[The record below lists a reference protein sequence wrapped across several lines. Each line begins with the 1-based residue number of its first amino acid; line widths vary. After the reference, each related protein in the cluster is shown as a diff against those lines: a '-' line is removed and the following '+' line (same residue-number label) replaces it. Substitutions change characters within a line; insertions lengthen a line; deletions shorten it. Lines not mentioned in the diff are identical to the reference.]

1 MTENIRVLT
10 HSSIRIQSG
19 DTVLYVDP
27 FKVKGQPQDADFV
40 FITHD
45 HFDHFSPEDIEK
57 VSCEK
62 TILVVPHKM
71 HEKAVQETGDTL
83 DDTRGIIPVKTNSP
97 YDINGFTFETVPA
110 YNRAK
115 PFHMKSAGWV
125 GYIFCLDGKRIYVA
139 GDTDAT
145 PEAREV
151 RCDVALVPVGGIY
164 TMNPSQAAELIN
176 TIRPAAAIPTHYGSV
191 VGTVSDAEIFQRKVD
206 PAIQVEIKMEY

>member
-10 HSSIRIQSG
+10 HSSIRVQSG

-27 FKVKGQPQDADFV
+27 YKVSGRPQDADFV

-57 VSCEK
+57 VSCDK
-62 TILVVPHKM
+62 TVLVVPEKM
-71 HEKAVQETGDTL
+71 RDKVLQEADE
-83 DDTRGIIPVKTNSP
+83 TRGIIPVKPDAP
-97 YDINGFTFETVPA
+97 YDINGFSFETVPA
-110 YNRAK
+110 YNRLK
-115 PFHMKSAGWV
+115 PFHPKTAGWV

-145 PEAREV
+145 PDAKKV
-151 RCDVALVPVGGIY
+151 QCDVALVPVGGTY
-164 TMNPSQAAELIN
+164 TMNASQAAELVN

-191 VGTVSDAEIFQRKVD
+191 AGSAADAESFREKVD
-206 PAIQVEIKMEY
+206 PAVHIDIKMES

>member
-27 FKVKGQPQDADFV
+27 YKVSGRPQDADYV

-57 VSCEK
+57 VSCDK
-62 TILVVPHKM
+62 TVLVVPEKM
-71 HEKAVQETGDTL
+71 RDKVLQEVDE
-83 DDTRGIIPVKTNSP
+83 TRGIIPVKPDAP
-97 YDINGFTFETVPA
+97 YDINGFSFETVPA
-110 YNRAK
+110 YNRLK
-115 PFHMKSAGWV
+115 PFHPKTAGWV

-145 PEAREV
+145 PDARKV
-151 RCDVALVPVGGIY
+151 RCDVALVPVGGTY
-164 TMNPSQAAELIN
+164 TMNASQAAELVN

-191 VGTVSDAEIFQRKVD
+191 AGSAADAESFREKVD
-206 PAIQVEIKMEY
+206 PAVHVEIKMES

>member
-27 FKVKGQPQDADFV
+27 YKVSGRPQDADYV

-57 VSCEK
+57 VSCDK
-62 TILVVPHKM
+62 TVLVVPEKM
-71 HEKAVQETGDTL
+71 RDKVLQEADE
-83 DDTRGIIPVKTNSP
+83 TRGIIPVKPDSP
-97 YDINGFTFETVPA
+97 YDINGFSFETVPA
-110 YNRAK
+110 YNRLK
-115 PFHMKSAGWV
+115 PFHPKTAGWV

-145 PEAREV
+145 PDAKKV
-151 RCDVALVPVGGIY
+151 RCDVALVPVGGTY
-164 TMNPSQAAELIN
+164 TMNASQAAELVN

-191 VGTVSDAEIFQRKVD
+191 AGSAADAESFREKVD
-206 PAIQVEIKMEY
+206 PAVHVEIKMES

>member
-27 FKVKGQPQDADFV
+27 YKVSGRPQDADYV

-57 VSCEK
+57 VSCDK
-62 TILVVPHKM
+62 TVLVVPEKM
-71 HEKAVQETGDTL
+71 RDKVLQEADE
-83 DDTRGIIPVKTNSP
+83 TRGIIPVKPDSP
-97 YDINGFTFETVPA
+97 YDINGFSFETVPA
-110 YNRAK
+110 YNRLK
-115 PFHMKSAGWV
+115 PFHPKTAGWV

-145 PEAREV
+145 PDAKKV
-151 RCDVALVPVGGIY
+151 RCDVALVPVGGTY
-164 TMNPSQAAELIN
+164 TMNASQAAELVN

-191 VGTVSDAEIFQRKVD
+191 VGTVSDAESFQRKVD

>member
-27 FKVKGQPQDADFV
+27 YKVSGRPQDADYV

-57 VSCEK
+57 VSCDK
-62 TILVVPHKM
+62 TVLVVPEKM
-71 HEKAVQETGDTL
+71 RDKVLQEADE
-83 DDTRGIIPVKTNSP
+83 TRGIIPVKPDAP
-97 YDINGFTFETVPA
+97 YDINGFSFETVPA
-110 YNRAK
+110 YNRLK
-115 PFHMKSAGWV
+115 PFHPKTAGWV

-145 PEAREV
+145 PDAKKV
-151 RCDVALVPVGGIY
+151 RCDVALVPVGGTY
-164 TMNPSQAAELIN
+164 TMNASQAAELVN
-176 TIRPAAAIPTHYGSV
+176 TIRPVAAIPTHYGSV
-191 VGTVSDAEIFQRKVD
+191 AGSAADAESFRDKVD
-206 PAIQVEIKMEY
+206 PAVHVEIKMES

>member
-27 FKVKGQPQDADFV
+27 YKVSGRPQDADYV

-57 VSCEK
+57 VSCDK
-62 TILVVPHKM
+62 TVLVVPEKM
-71 HEKAVQETGDTL
+71 RDKVLQEADE
-83 DDTRGIIPVKTNSP
+83 TRGIIPVKPDAP
-97 YDINGFTFETVPA
+97 YDINGFSFETVPA
-110 YNRAK
+110 YNRLK
-115 PFHMKSAGWV
+115 PFHPKTAGWV

-145 PEAREV
+145 PDARKV
-151 RCDVALVPVGGIY
+151 RCDVALVPVGGTY
-164 TMNPSQAAELIN
+164 TMNASQAAELVN

-191 VGTVSDAEIFQRKVD
+191 AGSAADAESFREKVD
-206 PAIQVEIKMEY
+206 PAVHVEIKMES

>member
-27 FKVKGQPQDADFV
+27 YKVSGRPQDADYV

-57 VSCEK
+57 VSCDK
-62 TILVVPHKM
+62 TVLVVPEKM
-71 HEKAVQETGDTL
+71 RDKVLQEADE
-83 DDTRGIIPVKTNSP
+83 TRGIIPVKPDSP
-97 YDINGFTFETVPA
+97 YDINGFSFETVPA
-110 YNRAK
+110 YNRLN
-115 PFHMKSAGWV
+115 
-125 GYIFCLDGKRIYVA
+125 IFCLDGKRIYVA

-145 PEAREV
+145 PDAKKV
-151 RCDVALVPVGGIY
+151 RCDVALVPVGGTY
-164 TMNPSQAAELIN
+164 TMNASQAAELVN

-191 VGTVSDAEIFQRKVD
+191 AGSAADAESFREKVD
-206 PAIQVEIKMEY
+206 PAVHVEIKMES

>member
-27 FKVKGQPQDADFV
+27 YKVSGRPQDADYV

-57 VSCEK
+57 VSCNK
-62 TILVVPHKM
+62 TVLVVPEKM
-71 HEKAVQETGDTL
+71 RDKVLQEADE
-83 DDTRGIIPVKTNSP
+83 TRGIIPVKPDSP
-97 YDINGFTFETVPA
+97 YDINGFSFETVPA
-110 YNRAK
+110 YNRLK
-115 PFHMKSAGWV
+115 PFHPKTAGWV

-145 PEAREV
+145 PDAKKV
-151 RCDVALVPVGGIY
+151 RCDVALVPVGGTY
-164 TMNPSQAAELIN
+164 TMNASQAAELVN

-191 VGTVSDAEIFQRKVD
+191 AGSAADAESFREKVD
-206 PAIQVEIKMEY
+206 PAVHIEIKMES

>member
-27 FKVKGQPQDADFV
+27 YKVSGRPQDAGFV

-57 VSCEK
+57 VSCDK
-62 TILVVPHKM
+62 TVLVVPEKM
-71 HEKAVQETGDTL
+71 RDKVLQEADETQ
-83 DDTRGIIPVKTNSP
+83 GIIPVKPDAP
-97 YDINGFTFETVPA
+97 YDINGFSFETVPA
-110 YNRAK
+110 YNRLK
-115 PFHMKSAGWV
+115 PFHPKTAGWV

-145 PEAREV
+145 PDAKKV
-151 RCDVALVPVGGIY
+151 QCDVALVPVGGTY
-164 TMNPSQAAELIN
+164 TMNASQAAELVN

-191 VGTVSDAEIFQRKVD
+191 AGSAADAESFREKVD
-206 PAIQVEIKMEY
+206 PAVHVEIKMES

>member
-27 FKVKGQPQDADFV
+27 YKVSGRPQDADYV

-57 VSCEK
+57 VSCDK
-62 TILVVPHKM
+62 TVLVVPEKM
-71 HEKAVQETGDTL
+71 RDKVLQEADE
-83 DDTRGIIPVKTNSP
+83 TRGIIPVKPDAP
-97 YDINGFTFETVPA
+97 YDINGFSFETVPA
-110 YNRAK
+110 YNRLK
-115 PFHMKSAGWV
+115 PFHPKTAGWV

-145 PEAREV
+145 PDAKKV
-151 RCDVALVPVGGIY
+151 RCDVALVPVGGTY
-164 TMNPSQAAELIN
+164 TMNASQAAELVN

-191 VGTVSDAEIFQRKVD
+191 AGSAADAESFREKVD
-206 PAIQVEIKMEY
+206 PAVHVEIKMES

>member
-27 FKVKGQPQDADFV
+27 YKVSGRPQDADYV

-57 VSCEK
+57 VSCDK
-62 TILVVPHKM
+62 TVLVVPEKM
-71 HEKAVQETGDTL
+71 RDKVLQEADE
-83 DDTRGIIPVKTNSP
+83 TRGIIAVKPDSP
-97 YDINGFTFETVPA
+97 YDINGFSFETVPA
-110 YNRAK
+110 YNRLK
-115 PFHMKSAGWV
+115 PFHQKTAGWV

-145 PEAREV
+145 PDARKV
-151 RCDVALVPVGGIY
+151 RCDVALVPVGGTY
-164 TMNPSQAAELIN
+164 TMNASQAAELVN

-191 VGTVSDAEIFQRKVD
+191 AGSAADAESFRDKVD
-206 PAIQVEIKMEY
+206 PAVHVEIKMES

>member
-27 FKVKGQPQDADFV
+27 YKVSGRPQDADYV

-57 VSCEK
+57 VSCDK
-62 TILVVPHKM
+62 TVLVVPEKM
-71 HEKAVQETGDTL
+71 RDKVLQEADE
-83 DDTRGIIPVKTNSP
+83 TRGIIPVKPDAP
-97 YDINGFTFETVPA
+97 YDINGFSFETVPA
-110 YNRAK
+110 YNRLK
-115 PFHMKSAGWV
+115 PFHPKTAGWV

-145 PEAREV
+145 PDAKKV
-151 RCDVALVPVGGIY
+151 RCDVALVPVGGTY
-164 TMNPSQAAELIN
+164 TMNASQAAELVN

-191 VGTVSDAEIFQRKVD
+191 AGSAADAESFREKVD
-206 PAIQVEIKMEY
+206 PAVHIEIKMES

>member
-27 FKVKGQPQDADFV
+27 YKVSGRPQDADFV

-57 VSCEK
+57 VSCDK
-62 TILVVPHKM
+62 TVLVVPEKM
-71 HEKAVQETGDTL
+71 RDKVLQEADETQ
-83 DDTRGIIPVKTNSP
+83 GIIPVKPDAP
-97 YDINGFTFETVPA
+97 YDINGFSFETVPA
-110 YNRAK
+110 YNRLK
-115 PFHMKSAGWV
+115 PFHPKTAGWV

-145 PEAREV
+145 PDAKKV
-151 RCDVALVPVGGIY
+151 QCDVALVPVGGTY
-164 TMNPSQAAELIN
+164 TMNASQAAELVN

-191 VGTVSDAEIFQRKVD
+191 AGSAADAESFREKVD
-206 PAIQVEIKMEY
+206 PAVHVEIKMES

>member
-27 FKVKGQPQDADFV
+27 YKVSGRPQDADFV

-57 VSCEK
+57 VSCDK
-62 TILVVPHKM
+62 TVLVVPEKM
-71 HEKAVQETGDTL
+71 RDKVLQEADE
-83 DDTRGIIPVKTNSP
+83 TRGIIPVKPDAP
-97 YDINGFTFETVPA
+97 YDINGFSFETVPA
-110 YNRAK
+110 YNRLK
-115 PFHMKSAGWV
+115 PFHPKTAGWV

-145 PEAREV
+145 PDAKKV
-151 RCDVALVPVGGIY
+151 QCDVALVPVGGTY
-164 TMNPSQAAELIN
+164 TMNASQAAELVN
-176 TIRPAAAIPTHYGSV
+176 NIRPAAAIPTHYGSV
-191 VGTVSDAEIFQRKVD
+191 AGSAADAESFREKVD
-206 PAIQVEIKMEY
+206 PAVHVEIKMES

>member
-27 FKVKGQPQDADFV
+27 YKVSGRPQDADFV

-57 VSCEK
+57 VSCDK
-62 TILVVPHKM
+62 TVLVVPEKM
-71 HEKAVQETGDTL
+71 RDKVLQEADE
-83 DDTRGIIPVKTNSP
+83 TRGIIPVKPDAP
-97 YDINGFTFETVPA
+97 YDINGFSFETVPA
-110 YNRAK
+110 YNRLK
-115 PFHMKSAGWV
+115 PFHPKTAGWV

-145 PEAREV
+145 PDARKV
-151 RCDVALVPVGGIY
+151 QCDVALVPVGGTY
-164 TMNPSQAAELIN
+164 TMNASQAAELVN

-191 VGTVSDAEIFQRKVD
+191 AGSAADAESFREKVD
-206 PAIQVEIKMEY
+206 PAVHVEIKMES

>member
-27 FKVKGQPQDADFV
+27 YKVSGRPQDADFV

-57 VSCEK
+57 VSCDK
-62 TILVVPHKM
+62 TVLVVPEKM
-71 HEKAVQETGDTL
+71 RDKVLQEADE
-83 DDTRGIIPVKTNSP
+83 TRGIIPVKPDSP
-97 YDINGFTFETVPA
+97 YDINGFSFETVPA
-110 YNRAK
+110 YNRLK
-115 PFHMKSAGWV
+115 PFHPKTAGWV

-145 PEAREV
+145 PDAKKV
-151 RCDVALVPVGGIY
+151 RCDVALVPVGGTY
-164 TMNPSQAAELIN
+164 TMNASQAAELVN

-191 VGTVSDAEIFQRKVD
+191 AGSAADAESFREKVD
-206 PAIQVEIKMEY
+206 PAVHVEIKMES

>member
-27 FKVKGQPQDADFV
+27 YKVSGRPQDADFV

-57 VSCEK
+57 VSCDK
-62 TILVVPHKM
+62 TVLVVPEKM
-71 HEKAVQETGDTL
+71 RDKVLQEADE
-83 DDTRGIIPVKTNSP
+83 TRGIIPVKPDAP
-97 YDINGFTFETVPA
+97 YDINGFSFETVPA
-110 YNRAK
+110 YNRLK
-115 PFHMKSAGWV
+115 PFHPKTAGWV

-145 PEAREV
+145 PDAKKV
-151 RCDVALVPVGGIY
+151 QCDVALVPVGGTY
-164 TMNPSQAAELIN
+164 TMNASQAAELVN

-191 VGTVSDAEIFQRKVD
+191 AGSAADAESFREKVD
-206 PAIQVEIKMEY
+206 PAVHVEIKMES

>member
-27 FKVKGQPQDADFV
+27 YKVSGRPQDADFV

-57 VSCEK
+57 VSCDK
-62 TILVVPHKM
+62 TVLVVPEKM
-71 HEKAVQETGDTL
+71 RDKVLQEADETQ
-83 DDTRGIIPVKTNSP
+83 GIIPVKPDAP
-97 YDINGFTFETVPA
+97 YDINGFSFETIPA
-110 YNRAK
+110 YNRLK
-115 PFHMKSAGWV
+115 PFHPKTAGWV

-145 PEAREV
+145 PDAKKV
-151 RCDVALVPVGGIY
+151 QCDVALVPVGGTY
-164 TMNPSQAAELIN
+164 TMNASQAAELVN

-191 VGTVSDAEIFQRKVD
+191 AGSAADAESFREKVD
-206 PAIQVEIKMEY
+206 PAVHVEIKMES

>member
-27 FKVKGQPQDADFV
+27 YKVSGRPQDADYV

-57 VSCEK
+57 VSCDK
-62 TILVVPHKM
+62 TVLVVPEKM
-71 HEKAVQETGDTL
+71 RDKVLQEADE
-83 DDTRGIIPVKTNSP
+83 TRGIIPVKPDAP
-97 YDINGFTFETVPA
+97 YDINGFSFETVPA
-110 YNRAK
+110 YNRLK
-115 PFHMKSAGWV
+115 PFHPKTAGWV

-145 PEAREV
+145 PDAKKV
-151 RCDVALVPVGGIY
+151 RCDVALVPVGGTY
-164 TMNPSQAAELIN
+164 TMNASQAAELVN

-191 VGTVSDAEIFQRKVD
+191 AGSAADAESFRDKVA
-206 PAIQVEIKMEY
+206 PAVHVEIKMES

>member
-27 FKVKGQPQDADFV
+27 YKVSGRPQDADYV

-57 VSCEK
+57 VSCDK
-62 TILVVPHKM
+62 TVLVVPEKM
-71 HEKAVQETGDTL
+71 RDKVLQEADE
-83 DDTRGIIPVKTNSP
+83 TRGIIPVKPDAP
-97 YDINGFTFETVPA
+97 YDINGFSFETVPA
-110 YNRAK
+110 YNRLK
-115 PFHMKSAGWV
+115 PFHPKAAGWV

-145 PEAREV
+145 PDAKKV
-151 RCDVALVPVGGIY
+151 RCDVALVPVGGTY
-164 TMNPSQAAELIN
+164 TMNASQAAELVN

-191 VGTVSDAEIFQRKVD
+191 AGSAADAESFRDKVD
-206 PAIQVEIKMEY
+206 PAVHVEIKMES

>member
-27 FKVKGQPQDADFV
+27 YKVSGRPQDADYV

-57 VSCEK
+57 VSCDK
-62 TILVVPHKM
+62 TVLVVPEKM
-71 HEKAVQETGDTL
+71 RDKVLQEADE
-83 DDTRGIIPVKTNSP
+83 TRGIIPVKPDAP
-97 YDINGFTFETVPA
+97 YDINGFAFETVPA
-110 YNRAK
+110 YNRLK
-115 PFHMKSAGWV
+115 PFHPKTAGWV

-145 PEAREV
+145 PDAKKV
-151 RCDVALVPVGGIY
+151 QCDVALVPVGGTY
-164 TMNPSQAAELIN
+164 TMNASQAAELVN

-191 VGTVSDAEIFQRKVD
+191 AGSAADAESFRDKVD
-206 PAIQVEIKMEY
+206 PAVHVEIKMES

>member
-27 FKVKGQPQDADFV
+27 YKVSGRPQDAGFV

-57 VSCEK
+57 VSCDK
-62 TILVVPHKM
+62 TVLVVPEKM
-71 HEKAVQETGDTL
+71 RDKVLQEADE
-83 DDTRGIIPVKTNSP
+83 TRGIIPVKPDAP
-97 YDINGFTFETVPA
+97 YDINGFSFETVPA
-110 YNRAK
+110 YNRLK
-115 PFHMKSAGWV
+115 PFHPKTAGWV

-145 PEAREV
+145 PDAKKV
-151 RCDVALVPVGGIY
+151 QCDVALVPVGGTY
-164 TMNPSQAAELIN
+164 TMNASQAAELVN

-191 VGTVSDAEIFQRKVD
+191 AGSAADAESFREKVD
-206 PAIQVEIKMEY
+206 PAVHVEIKMES

>member
-27 FKVKGQPQDADFV
+27 YKVSGRPQDADYV

-57 VSCEK
+57 VSCDK
-62 TILVVPHKM
+62 TVLVVPEKM
-71 HEKAVQETGDTL
+71 RDKVLQEADE
-83 DDTRGIIPVKTNSP
+83 TRGIIPVKPDSP
-97 YDINGFTFETVPA
+97 YDINGFSFETVPA
-110 YNRAK
+110 YNRLK
-115 PFHMKSAGWV
+115 PFHPKTAGWV

-145 PEAREV
+145 PDARKV
-151 RCDVALVPVGGIY
+151 RCDVALVPVGGTY
-164 TMNPSQAAELIN
+164 TMNASQAAELVN

-191 VGTVSDAEIFQRKVD
+191 AGSAADAESFREKVD
-206 PAIQVEIKMEY
+206 PAVHVEIKMES

>member
-27 FKVKGQPQDADFV
+27 YKVSGRPQDADFV

-57 VSCEK
+57 VSCDK
-62 TILVVPHKM
+62 TVLVVPEKM
-71 HEKAVQETGDTL
+71 RDKVLQEADETQ
-83 DDTRGIIPVKTNSP
+83 GIIPVKPDAP
-97 YDINGFTFETVPA
+97 YDITGFSFETVPA
-110 YNRAK
+110 YNRLK
-115 PFHMKSAGWV
+115 PFHPKTAGWV

-145 PEAREV
+145 PDAKKV
-151 RCDVALVPVGGIY
+151 QCDVALVPVGGTY
-164 TMNPSQAAELIN
+164 TMNASQAAELVN

-191 VGTVSDAEIFQRKVD
+191 AGSAADAESFREKVD
-206 PAIQVEIKMEY
+206 PAVHVEIKMES

>member
-27 FKVKGQPQDADFV
+27 YKVSGRPQDADFV

-57 VSCEK
+57 VSCDK
-62 TILVVPHKM
+62 TVLVVPEKM
-71 HEKAVQETGDTL
+71 RDKVLQEADE
-83 DDTRGIIPVKTNSP
+83 TRGIIPVKPDAP
-97 YDINGFTFETVPA
+97 YDINGFSFETVPA
-110 YNRAK
+110 YNRLK
-115 PFHMKSAGWV
+115 PFHPKAAGWV

-145 PEAREV
+145 PDARKV
-151 RCDVALVPVGGIY
+151 QCDVALVPVGGTY
-164 TMNPSQAAELIN
+164 TMNASQAAELVN

-191 VGTVSDAEIFQRKVD
+191 AGSAADAESFREKVD
-206 PAIQVEIKMEY
+206 PAVHVEIKMES

>member
-27 FKVKGQPQDADFV
+27 YKVSGRPQDADFV

-45 HFDHFSPEDIEK
+45 HFDHFFPEDIEK
-57 VSCEK
+57 VSCDK
-62 TILVVPHKM
+62 TVLVVPEKM
-71 HEKAVQETGDTL
+71 RDKVLQEADETQ
-83 DDTRGIIPVKTNSP
+83 GIIPVKPDAP
-97 YDINGFTFETVPA
+97 YDINGFSFETVPA
-110 YNRAK
+110 YNRLK
-115 PFHMKSAGWV
+115 PFHPKTAGWV

-145 PEAREV
+145 PDARKV
-151 RCDVALVPVGGIY
+151 QCDVALVPVGGTY
-164 TMNPSQAAELIN
+164 TMNASQAAELVN

-191 VGTVSDAEIFQRKVD
+191 AGSAADAESFREKVD
-206 PAIQVEIKMEY
+206 PAVHVEIKMES

>member
-27 FKVKGQPQDADFV
+27 YKVSGRPQDADYV

-57 VSCEK
+57 VSCDK
-62 TILVVPHKM
+62 TVLVVPEKM
-71 HEKAVQETGDTL
+71 RDKVLQEADE
-83 DDTRGIIPVKTNSP
+83 TRGIIPVKPDSP
-97 YDINGFTFETVPA
+97 YDINGFSFETVPA
-110 YNRAK
+110 YNRLK
-115 PFHMKSAGWV
+115 PFHPKTAGWV

-145 PEAREV
+145 PDAKKV
-151 RCDVALVPVGGIY
+151 RCDVALVPVGGTY
-164 TMNPSQAAELIN
+164 TMNASQAAELVN

-191 VGTVSDAEIFQRKVD
+191 AGSAADAENFQRKVD

>member
-27 FKVKGQPQDADFV
+27 YKVSGRPQDADFV

-57 VSCEK
+57 VSCDK
-62 TILVVPHKM
+62 TVLVVPEKM
-71 HEKAVQETGDTL
+71 RDKVLQEADE
-83 DDTRGIIPVKTNSP
+83 TRGIIPVKPDAP
-97 YDINGFTFETVPA
+97 YDINGFSFETVPA
-110 YNRAK
+110 YNRLK
-115 PFHMKSAGWV
+115 PFHPKTAGWV

-145 PEAREV
+145 PDARKV
-151 RCDVALVPVGGIY
+151 QCDVALVPVGGTY
-164 TMNPSQAAELIN
+164 TMNASQAAELVN

-191 VGTVSDAEIFQRKVD
+191 AGSATDAESFREKVD
-206 PAIQVEIKMEY
+206 PAVHVEIKMES

>member
-27 FKVKGQPQDADFV
+27 YKVSGRPQDADFV

-57 VSCEK
+57 VSCDK
-62 TILVVPHKM
+62 TVLVVPEKM
-71 HEKAVQETGDTL
+71 RDKVLQEADE
-83 DDTRGIIPVKTNSP
+83 TRGIIPVKPDAP
-97 YDINGFTFETVPA
+97 YDINGFSFETVPA
-110 YNRAK
+110 YNRLK
-115 PFHMKSAGWV
+115 PFHPKTAGWV

-145 PEAREV
+145 PDAKKVQCE
-151 RCDVALVPVGGIY
+151 VALVPVGGTY
-164 TMNPSQAAELIN
+164 TMNASQAAELVN

-191 VGTVSDAEIFQRKVD
+191 AGSAADAESFREKVD
-206 PAIQVEIKMEY
+206 PAVHVEIKMES

>member
-27 FKVKGQPQDADFV
+27 YKVSGRPQDADFV

-57 VSCEK
+57 VSCDK
-62 TILVVPHKM
+62 TVLVVPEKM
-71 HEKAVQETGDTL
+71 RDKVLQEADE
-83 DDTRGIIPVKTNSP
+83 TRGIIPVKPDAP
-97 YDINGFTFETVPA
+97 YDINGFSFETVPA
-110 YNRAK
+110 YNRLK
-115 PFHMKSAGWV
+115 PFHPKTAGWV

-145 PEAREV
+145 PDAKKV
-151 RCDVALVPVGGIY
+151 RCDVALVPVGGTY
-164 TMNPSQAAELIN
+164 TMNASQAAELVN

-191 VGTVSDAEIFQRKVD
+191 AGSAADAESFREKVD
-206 PAIQVEIKMEY
+206 PAVHVEIKMES

>member
-27 FKVKGQPQDADFV
+27 YKVSGRPQDADYV

-57 VSCEK
+57 VSCDK
-62 TILVVPHKM
+62 TVLVVPEKM
-71 HEKAVQETGDTL
+71 RDKVLQEADE
-83 DDTRGIIPVKTNSP
+83 TRGIIPVKPDAP
-97 YDINGFTFETVPA
+97 YDINGFSFETVPA
-110 YNRAK
+110 YNRLK
-115 PFHMKSAGWV
+115 PFHPKTAGWV

-145 PEAREV
+145 PDAKKV
-151 RCDVALVPVGGIY
+151 QCDVALVPVGGTY
-164 TMNPSQAAELIN
+164 TMNASQAAELVN

-191 VGTVSDAEIFQRKVD
+191 AGSAADAESFRDKVD
-206 PAIQVEIKMEY
+206 PAVHVEIKMES

>member
-27 FKVKGQPQDADFV
+27 YKVSGRPQDADYV

-57 VSCEK
+57 VSCDK
-62 TILVVPHKM
+62 TVLVVPEKM
-71 HEKAVQETGDTL
+71 RDKVLQEADE
-83 DDTRGIIPVKTNSP
+83 TRGIIPVKPDAP
-97 YDINGFTFETVPA
+97 YDINGFSFETVPA
-110 YNRAK
+110 YNRLK
-115 PFHMKSAGWV
+115 PFHPKTAGWV

-145 PEAREV
+145 PDAKKV
-151 RCDVALVPVGGIY
+151 RCDVALVPVGGTY
-164 TMNPSQAAELIN
+164 TMNASQAAELVN

-191 VGTVSDAEIFQRKVD
+191 AGSAADAESFRDKVD
-206 PAIQVEIKMEY
+206 PAVHVEIKMES

>member
-27 FKVKGQPQDADFV
+27 YKVSGRPQDADFV

-57 VSCEK
+57 VSCDK
-62 TILVVPHKM
+62 TVLVVPEKM
-71 HEKAVQETGDTL
+71 RDKVLQEADE
-83 DDTRGIIPVKTNSP
+83 TRGIIPVKPDSP
-97 YDINGFTFETVPA
+97 YDINGFSFETVPA
-110 YNRAK
+110 YNRLK
-115 PFHMKSAGWV
+115 PFHPKTAGWV

-145 PEAREV
+145 PDARKL
-151 RCDVALVPVGGIY
+151 RCDVALVPVGGTY
-164 TMNPSQAAELIN
+164 TMNASQAAELVN

-191 VGTVSDAEIFQRKVD
+191 AGSAADAESFREKVD
-206 PAIQVEIKMEY
+206 PAVHVEIKMES

>member
-27 FKVKGQPQDADFV
+27 YKVSGRPQDADYV

-57 VSCEK
+57 VSCDK
-62 TILVVPHKM
+62 TVLVVPEKM
-71 HEKAVQETGDTL
+71 RDKVLQEADE
-83 DDTRGIIPVKTNSP
+83 TRGIIPVKPDAP
-97 YDINGFTFETVPA
+97 YDINGFSFETVPA
-110 YNRAK
+110 YNRLK
-115 PFHMKSAGWV
+115 PFHPKAAGWV
-125 GYIFCLDGKRIYVA
+125 GYIFCLDGKRVYVA

-145 PEAREV
+145 PDARKV
-151 RCDVALVPVGGIY
+151 RCDVALVPVGGTY
-164 TMNPSQAAELIN
+164 TMNASQAAELVN

-191 VGTVSDAEIFQRKVD
+191 AGSAADAESFREKVD
-206 PAIQVEIKMEY
+206 PAVHVEIKMES

>member
-27 FKVKGQPQDADFV
+27 YKVSGRPQDADFV

-57 VSCEK
+57 VSCDK
-62 TILVVPHKM
+62 TVLVVPEKM
-71 HEKAVQETGDTL
+71 RDKVLQEADE
-83 DDTRGIIPVKTNSP
+83 TRGIIPVKPDAP
-97 YDINGFTFETVPA
+97 YDINGFSFETVPA
-110 YNRAK
+110 YNRLK
-115 PFHMKSAGWV
+115 PFHPKTAGWV

-145 PEAREV
+145 PDAKKV
-151 RCDVALVPVGGIY
+151 QCDVALVPVGGTY
-164 TMNPSQAAELIN
+164 TMNASQAAELVN

-191 VGTVSDAEIFQRKVD
+191 AGSAADAESFREKVD
-206 PAIQVEIKMEY
+206 PAVHVEIKMEF

>member
-27 FKVKGQPQDADFV
+27 YKVSGRPQDADYV

-57 VSCEK
+57 VSCDK
-62 TILVVPHKM
+62 TVLVVPEKM
-71 HEKAVQETGDTL
+71 RDKVLQEADE
-83 DDTRGIIPVKTNSP
+83 TRGIIPVKPDAP
-97 YDINGFTFETVPA
+97 YDINGFSFETVPA
-110 YNRAK
+110 YNRLK
-115 PFHMKSAGWV
+115 PFHPKTAGWV

-145 PEAREV
+145 PDAKKV
-151 RCDVALVPVGGIY
+151 QCDVALVPVGGTY
-164 TMNPSQAAELIN
+164 TMNASQAAELVN

-191 VGTVSDAEIFQRKVD
+191 AGSAADAESFREKVD
-206 PAIQVEIKMEY
+206 PAVHVEIKMES

>member
-27 FKVKGQPQDADFV
+27 YKVSGRPQDAGFV

-57 VSCEK
+57 VSCDK
-62 TILVVPHKM
+62 TVLVVP
-71 HEKAVQETGDTL
+71 EKIRDKVLQEADEM
-83 DDTRGIIPVKTNSP
+83 RGIIPVKPDAP
-97 YDINGFTFETVPA
+97 YDINGFSFETVPA
-110 YNRAK
+110 YNRLK
-115 PFHMKSAGWV
+115 PFHPKTAGWV

-145 PEAREV
+145 PDAKKV
-151 RCDVALVPVGGIY
+151 QCDVALVPVGGTY
-164 TMNPSQAAELIN
+164 TMNASQAAELVN

-191 VGTVSDAEIFQRKVD
+191 AGSAADAESFREKVD
-206 PAIQVEIKMEY
+206 PAVHVEIKMES